1 MWACICVSTVYV
13 GACVFI
19 YVWYISVGVALYSER
34 PEDGLGWLEVSS
46 SFTWSCCFEA
56 GSPPELEAY
65 SLFLFFPRSGLK
77 IGKAQWLSCPY
88 LPQRWFTRL
97 YGTTPGWL
105 LLGLTLQRAVHMSR
119 NSSLGSAHTGLWD
132 CWWILETF
140 LRNLGN
146 GFLSVWKSHFPVLF
160 LSLVDEASCSLL
172 THTEANAHVQTPQI
186 CIHLYLLHVFQ
197 PLLASWSFLSPP
209 PINYVF

>member
-1 MWACICVSTVYV
+1 MYLCKYSLCGCMCVYLCVVYI
-13 GACVFI
+13 GGCSSIF
-19 YVWYISVGVALYSER
+19 WKTR
-34 PEDGLGWLEVSS
+34 GWLGMASGVFLFHFVLLLWGRVSPR
-46 SFTWSCCFEA
+46 TWS
-56 GSPPELEAY
+56 
-65 SLFLFFPRSGLK
+65 SLFFFFPRSGLK
-77 IGKAQWLSCPY
+77 TGKAQWPSCPY
-88 LPQRWFTRL
+88 LPQCWFTRL

-119 NSSLGSAHTGLWD
+119 NSSLGSALTGLWD
-132 CWWILETF
+132 CWWILEAF
-140 LRNLGN
+140 LRNLEN
-146 GFLSVWKSHFPVLF
+146 GFLSAWKSHFPVLF

-172 THTEANAHVQTPQI
+172 THTKANAHVQTPQI